1 MNKIFI
7 SLALAAGMLG
17 APVFA
22 FAQADGA
29 VTRAEVRSDLAS
41 VEKAGYN
48 PSIGNDDSYP
58 ADVQA
63 AEAKVSS
70 VQDEQPLANQSYGGV
85 AQGSSSSGTRKHAA
99 MRSACVGPVSF
110 CNVYFGS

>member
-1 MNKIFI
+1 MNKISI
-7 SLALAAGMLG
+7 SLALAAGVLG
-17 APVFA
+17 APVLA

-29 VTRAEVRSDLAS
+29 VTRAEVRADLVS

-48 PSIGNDDSYP
+48 PSIGDGDNYP
-58 ADVQA
+58 ADVKV
-63 AEAKVSS
+63 AEAKVSAG
-70 VQDEQPLANQSYGGV
+70 QDKQPPSSQAYGGV
-85 AQGSSSSGTRKHAA
+85 AQGSASSGMRKHAA